1 MAIRIPNSAK
11 MKSRAGIVVFLLWV
25 LASQAQQRPAI
36 DSINAIPYQ
45 VKVEKAHT
53 IDAVFLANARAAHRI
68 GYMDGEAESYANAAL
83 AYYFQGEYDKD
94 LSYSLK
100 AIALYQ
106 KSGNLERLAHH
117 YGETGYRMKRRDMAQ
132 AQAYMQKGKR
142 LAEQYHF
149 TKPLLSIY
157 NNYGVLKEMQQQ
169 LDSALFF
176 YRKSLRLQQSVKDS
190 VGIPYSLNNIAGIH
204 VMRRE
209 YAKARPLFD
218 DVLTIRM
225 RHDDKPGIAE
235 TYTSLGELAAAQNH
249 RDEAIGWFEKAL
261 ALAQQMGYLNLVAHS
276 HQMLS
281 SQYEA
286 KGDQSKA
293 LIHYKE
299 YATFSDSLVNTE
311 TNKRMAELQVEFE
324 TGEKEKQLALNK
336 AALLQKEA
344 EVLRSRAIIVAMTL
358 LALFIA
364 VCGFL
369 LWRQQ
374 RMANRQQRQ
383 EFALQAAISQIEAQN
398 RLQEQRLAISRD
410 LHDNIGAQ
418 LTFIISS
425 VDSLR
430 YGFGIKEGTIAKK
443 LASITDFTRST
454 IIELRDTIWA
464 MNHADI
470 TFEDLKARILNFVEK
485 AQEAAS
491 IRISFS
497 VAPELDHVVLTSVAG
512 MNLYRTLQEAVNNA
526 LKYAGARTI
535 TISVRIDGDDVRL
548 TITDDGIGFDVTTAS
563 GGNGLVNMAKRM
575 EDIGGRLVISSQT
588 GEGTSISAFLP
599 LPPNHHQ
606 KPSI

>member
-1 MAIRIPNSAK
+1 

-25 LASQAQQRPAI
+25 LASPAQQRPAI

-68 GYMDGEAESYANAAL
+68 GYIDGEAESYANAAL
-83 AYYFQGEYDKD
+83 AYYFQGQYDKD

-117 YGETGYRMKRRDMAQ
+117 YGEIGYRMKRRDMSQ
-132 AQAYMQKGKR
+132 AQAYMQKGKH
-142 LAEQYHF
+142 LAEKSHF
-149 TKPLLSIY
+149 IQPLLSIY

-169 LDSALFF
+169 LDSALYF
-176 YRKSLRLQQSVKDS
+176 YRKSLRLQQSVRDT

-204 VMRRE
+204 LMRRE
-209 YAKARPLFD
+209 YGKARSIFD
-218 DVLTIRM
+218 EVLSIRL
-225 RHDDKPGIAE
+225 RRDDKAGIAE

-249 RDEAIGWFEKAL
+249 RDEAIGWFQKAL
-261 ALAQQMGYLNLVAHS
+261 DLAQKMGYLNLIANS
-276 HQMLS
+276 HLMLS

-286 KGDQSKA
+286 QGDKGKA
-293 LIHYKE
+293 LMHYKE
-299 YATFSDSLVNTE
+299 YATSRDSLVNTE
-311 TNKRMAELQVEFE
+311 TNKRIAELQVEFE

-344 EVLRSRAIIVAMTL
+344 EVLKSRAIIVAMTL
-358 LALFIA
+358 LAVFIA

-374 RMANRQQRQ
+374 RMANLQQRQ
-383 EFALQAAISQIEAQN
+383 EFSLQTAIAQIEAQN

-430 YGFGIKEGTIAKK
+430 YGFGIKDGSIAKK

-470 TFEDLKARILNFVEK
+470 TFDDLKARILNFVEK
-485 AQEAAS
+485 AKEASAV
-491 IRISFS
+491 RIHFS
-497 VAPELDHVVLTSVAG
+497 VAPELDRIVLTSVAG

-526 LKYAGARTI
+526 LKYAAARTI
-535 TISVRIDGDDVRL
+535 TVSVTMEGSDVRL
-548 TITDDGIGFDVTTAS
+548 TVTDDGIGFDVALAS
-563 GGNGLVNMAKRM
+563 GGNGLVNMTKRM

-599 LPPNHHQ
+599 HPQNHHQ